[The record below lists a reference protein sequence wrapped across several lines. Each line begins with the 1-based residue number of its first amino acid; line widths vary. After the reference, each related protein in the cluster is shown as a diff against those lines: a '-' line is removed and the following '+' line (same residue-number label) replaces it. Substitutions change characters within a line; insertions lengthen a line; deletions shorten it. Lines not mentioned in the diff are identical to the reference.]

1 MDNQPNRNVSEFKVY
16 DRRYV
21 DAKETFAYLLNDFSN
36 AFNINGYQDRFI
48 WDVVK
53 IDFKTNALVNIF
65 TGAWDIINDP
75 IIATLVDKTRTR
87 WGKFRP
93 YLVAFQIPMTL
104 LGALYWFIPFFFPGT
119 SGTFL
124 PKLIYYFAFNVIN
137 ETAGTF
143 TSIAKAGYMTT
154 VTPHPN
160 DRARLI
166 TLAELL
172 TGYMGED
179 MPNYIMGV
187 IIDLI
192 NNNILKWKLQNVFLA
207 MGLGTSIISSA
218 FTLYF
223 FLVSRE
229 RVMQSVEAPSVKQG
243 LKAVVNNYPVLLITL
258 SDFLGGFSVGSSST
272 NYFID
277 VLGSASLQTI
287 LNLPSG
293 LNGSISY
300 AFVKPIRERFST
312 KAIWVFEDLYT
323 RFWII
328 LLFIIGSIKKNY
340 KKRLLMCILFG
351 IQAWFDKWAFG
362 IRKVVKAELYNEAMD
377 YCEWKNGYRVEA
389 TIGVARN
396 LITKVQNIVMTSVKS
411 LILSAIGYEQ
421 GIAIGTQTDKTKW
434 WLFALCTGI
443 PQLTGILSVIPKFL
457 YPLSGNLRN
466 QMYSELMQRRHDM
479 NEKMTN
485 DNNDIKIRI
494 EESV

>member
-1 MDNQPNRNVSEFKVY
+1 MGNEVNRSISEFNVY
-16 DRRYV
+16 NRRYV
-21 DAKETFAYLLNDFSN
+21 GNKETIAYLLNDFSN
-36 AFNINGYQDRFI
+36 AFNINGYTDRFI

-53 IDFKTNALVNIF
+53 IDFKTNALVSLF

-75 IIATLVDKTRTR
+75 IIATIVDKTRTR

-104 LGALYWFIPFFFPGT
+104 LGALYWFIPFLFPGT

-124 PKLIYYFAFNVIN
+124 PKLIYYFAFNVVN

-154 VTPHPN
+154 ITPHPN

-166 TLAELL
+166 TMAELL

-179 MPNYIMGV
+179 LPNYIMGV
-187 IIDLI
+187 LVDLI

-229 RVMQSVEAPSVKQG
+229 RVMQSIEAPSVKQG
-243 LKAVVNNYPVLLITL
+243 LKAVINNYPVLLITL

-277 VLGSASLQTI
+277 VLGSATLQTI

-396 LITKVQNIVMTSVKS
+396 LISKIQNIVMNSAKS

-421 GIAIGTQTDKTKW
+421 GIAIGTQSDKTKW
-434 WLFALCTGI
+434 WLFALCTGV
-443 PQLTGILSVIPKFL
+443 PQLTGILAVIPKFL

-466 QMYSELMQRRHDM
+466 QMYSELMQRRRDL
-479 NEKMTN
+479 NLKMTDEN
-485 DNNDIKIRI
+485 QTIKIQI